1 MVDAV
6 RVAMIMNQNDLEDE
20 NAKLRKQLA
29 EALVTINGNIAAIDG
44 LTAQVNALKQA
55 HPNSPLLAASGQ
67 IWQRGQNKGQQKTKL
82 RLIFEAAH
90 DAALRKLGVSNP
102 EQIRGN

>member
-1 MVDAV
+1 MFTDTE
-6 RVAMIMNQNDLEDE
+6 VALMANQNDLKKALIE
-20 NAKLRKQLA
+20 ARKQLA
-29 EALVTINGNIAAIDG
+29 EAKATINGNNAAIEG
-44 LTAQVNALKQA
+44 LTAQVNAFKQA
-55 HPNSPLLAASGQ
+55 HPSSPLLAASSQ